1 MTAFLKDTKALQR
14 LKDVY
19 EGRSKESIA
28 LILPLGDMPIGL
40 GTTEFWNGQAVKQ
53 IKGEAFSTTAKTYI
67 ERMLEH
73 LKQPVVTK
81 ANMGKVARFL
91 TGTEPKPNFGTLFAF
106 GDTEQGATF
115 WQAIAAKG
123 PKSGADL
130 PLAAREYLTKLTL
143 EAFVS

>member
-19 EGRSKESIA
+19 QGKSKESIA
-28 LILPLGDMPIGL
+28 LILPLGDMPIGF

-53 IKGEAFSTTAKTYI
+53 IKGEPFSTTAKTYI

-73 LKQPVVTK
+73 LKNPVVTK
-81 ANMGKVARFL
+81 ANMGKIARFL
-91 TGTEPKPNFGTLFAF
+91 TGTEPKPNFGTMFAF
-106 GDTEQGATF
+106 GDTEQGAVY
-115 WQAIAAKG
+115 WQAIAKNN

-130 PLAAREYLTKLTL
+130 PVVAREYLTKLVL